1 MSSMTD
7 EQIAEALNKAK
18 EHFEGRGDIDAH
30 KLIDA
35 LVDVINGDGSD
46 CKGCNE

>member
-35 LVDVINGDGSD
+35 LIDVIDSNDVGCG
-46 CKGCNE
+46 GCNE